1 VIIIESPVSTA
12 NELAVAS
19 NAIDAIRDYEV
30 AAGTAGDPVSYPVA
44 GTHDV
49 VARPSE

>member
-12 NELAVAS
+12 NEIAVAS
-19 NAIDAIRDYEV
+19 DAIYGIRDHEIT
-30 AAGTAGDPVSYPVA
+30 ARTAGDPVAYAVS

-49 VARPSE
+49 VARPGE

>member
-19 NAIDAIRDYEV
+19 NAIDAIRDYERTEL
-30 AAGTAGDPVSYPVA
+30 AG
-44 GTHDV
+44 
-49 VARPSE
+49 R

>member
-19 NAIDAIRDYEV
+19 NAIDAIRYHEI
-30 AAGTAGDPVSYPVA
+30 AARTAGDPVAYPVS

-49 VARPSE
+49 IARPSE

>member
-12 NELAVAS
+12 NKLAVAS
-19 NAIDAIRDYEV
+19 DAIEAIRDHEI
-30 AAGTAGDPVSYPVA
+30 AAGTAGDPVAYPVS

-49 VARPSE
+49 VAHPSE